1 MNSAIHVFKFGG
13 ASVKDAK
20 AVLNVVELIQK
31 HDQSNLVVVVSAMGK
46 TTNKL
51 EDIFNSFIN
60 KDKEAYL
67 KSTKELKTFHT
78 NIIQDLFEGDSLE
91 QINEI
96 INALFHKISSFYEH
110 HENENQ
116 SYLYDQLIPYGE
128 MLSSKIIQHC
138 LEKSGVK
145 SSWLDARKCIKT
157 DSNYQNANVD
167 WNLTEKEINERLNQL
182 YSIGRVVVSQ
192 GFVGS
197 NSNEDSTTLG
207 REGSDYSAGIFA
219 YASDA
224 KEVIIWKDVPGML
237 NADPKYFED
246 TIKLEQISFK
256 EAIELSYYGAS
267 VIHPKTIKPLQ
278 NKNIPLYVKSFIHP
292 EQKGTIIQKRTENDD
307 AIPSFIFKKNQVL
320 FSIMPKDFSFLIEE
334 NLSDIFLKLS
344 RINAHINIMQNSA
357 LSFSF
362 LMDDKMEIV
371 SQVKAALESSFI
383 VKYNTDLELVT
394 IRHYDQQTID
404 FVTRGKEI
412 LLEQKTRSTARFVLG
427 QEDTATNTFKEV

>member
-394 IRHYDQQTID
+394 IRHYYQQTID

>member
-13 ASVKDAK
+13 ASVKDAA
-20 AVLNVVELIQK
+20 AVLNVVELIKK

-51 EDIFNSFIN
+51 EDIFNSFIK

-67 KSTKELKTFHT
+67 KSTNELKTFHLK
-78 NIIQDLFEGDSLE
+78 IIQDLFNGGSLE
-91 QINEI
+91 EINEI
-96 INALFHKISSFYEH
+96 INALFNQIKSFYDSN
-110 HENENQ
+110 ENENR
-116 SYLYDQLIPYGE
+116 SYLYDQLIPFGE
-128 MLSSKIIQHC
+128 TLSTKIIQHC
-138 LEKSGVK
+138 LEKSDVK
-145 SSWLDARKCIKT
+145 SSWLDAKMCIKT

-167 WNLTEKEINERLNQL
+167 WNRTEKEINDCLNEL
-182 YSIGRVVVSQ
+182 YKNSRVVVSQ

-197 NSNEDSTTLG
+197 NNEGDSTTLG

-237 NADPKYFED
+237 NADPKYFPD

-267 VIHPKTIKPLQ
+267 VIHPKTLKPLQ
-278 NKNIPLYVKSFIHP
+278 NKNIPLYVKSFLHP
-292 EQKGTIIQKRTENDD
+292 EKKGTIIQKRTENDD

-334 NLSDIFLKLS
+334 NLSDIFIKLS

-362 LMDDKMEIV
+362 LMDNKMDII
-371 SQVKAALESSFI
+371 SQVESALESSFI
-383 VKYNTDLELVT
+383 VKYNTNLELVT

-404 FVTRGKEI
+404 FVTTGKEI
-412 LLEQKTRSTARFVLG
+412 LLEQKTRSTARFVMGLN
-427 QEDTATNTFKEV
+427 DTNTFNEV